1 MTQKCPRQFSKSRLE
16 FVDVMGQIEWSRKSR
31 VNTTR
36 IPRETGREKKF
47 ENNRDF
53 VHCQSSY
60 ESLSNFLIAHIANIN
75 FSFLTIFYAFSVRT
89 LGLNSLISTLDTLV
103 SCELLLYLVV
113 RLSLCIS
120 RIFGSTCYA
129 IVMLLNQADLVF
141 PVVQL
146 LC

>member
-1 MTQKCPRQFSKSRLE
+1 MSTSVFKVKVRVCWRDGPNWVVTQVAREYNK
-16 FVDVMGQIEWSRKSR
+16 
-31 VNTTR
+31 NTKGE
-36 IPRETGREKKF
+36 REEEKKF

-60 ESLSNFLIAHIANIN
+60 ESLSNFWIAHRANIN
-75 FSFLTIFYAFSVRT
+75 FSFLTIFYAFIART